1 MIIKYQKNKKVKK
14 IKIMI
19 NNYSLIN
26 ILMKIIKINQFY
38 LIILIE
44 VTKINKKIIFNK
56 IIISNKIKIKII

>member
-1 MIIKYQKNKKVKK
+1 
-14 IKIMI
+14 MI